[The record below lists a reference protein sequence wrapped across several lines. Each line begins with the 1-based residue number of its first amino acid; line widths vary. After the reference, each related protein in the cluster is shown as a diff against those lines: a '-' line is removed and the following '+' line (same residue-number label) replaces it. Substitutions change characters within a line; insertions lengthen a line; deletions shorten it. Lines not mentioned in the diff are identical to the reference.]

1 MDDVLLFKTCN
12 CAMSSIVECD
22 LNVLALY
29 KNSILNMATFFSVF
43 WAFLINVICYFLICQ
58 LIRILDRIIFF
69 QILIS
74 LL

>member
-29 KNSILNMATFFSVF
+29 KNSILNMATFFF
-43 WAFLINVICYFLICQ
+43 
-58 LIRILDRIIFF
+58 
-69 QILIS
+69 S
-74 LL
+74 LLGIPY